1 MVHTS
6 DFRRRR
12 AVSPQPPPHGY
23 SPPIIRPYHHRM
35 YQRPKD
41 GTHEAPSSLSF
52 DRRRRWLFVHQ
63 ISLTVA
69 TTMPQWWEF
78 SSHYNRHIPSDV
90 SSAEQGILMKL
101 RPLSSIVVSVVRSA
115 ADDDCLASTSPIAAD
130 RRSKIKV
137 SVQQE
142 GCWDAYCTTTSNS
155 NSHIVESLYGTTGV
169 QSSAEYIQIEYMYDV

>member
-52 DRRRRWLFVHQ
+52 DHRRRRWLFVHQ

-69 TTMPQWWEF
+69 TNDATM
-78 SSHYNRHIPSDV
+78 V
-90 SSAEQGILMKL
+90 GILL
-101 RPLSSIVVSVVRSA
+101 PLIGTYHRNHRPNKVYLWSFVRYLPSSFPLFDRRRTMIIVWHLHRRSPP
-115 ADDDCLASTSPIAAD
+115 TAD
-130 RRSKIKV
+130 RRLRWVYNRK
-137 SVQQE
+137 
-142 GCWDAYCTTTSNS
+142 DAGMLIVRLHLTLTPTSLN
-155 NSHIVESLYGTTGV
+155 LYTARQGYNHRR
-169 QSSAEYIQIEYMYDV
+169 SISR